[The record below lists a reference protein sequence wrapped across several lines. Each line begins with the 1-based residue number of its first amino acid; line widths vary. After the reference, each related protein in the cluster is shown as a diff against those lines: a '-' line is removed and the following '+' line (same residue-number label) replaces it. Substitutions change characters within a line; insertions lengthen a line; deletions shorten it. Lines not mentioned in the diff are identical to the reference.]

1 MFLIHNIIIYLFLNL
16 LFYQMI
22 GPKYKYAFRLAEIF
36 TLFFSILVSFLI
48 NFESLDKFLLCV
60 ISNFFLFYIFFHV
73 FNMVQTSPRVKII
86 SIIGLKKNID
96 QSALLNIYNYKN
108 MIDNRLMRM
117 KSSNQININSD
128 FEIKLS
134 KNSKISEF
142 IYVIL
147 IIVKKYL

>member
-1 MFLIHNIIIYLFLNL
+1 
-16 LFYQMI
+16 
-22 GPKYKYAFRLAEIF
+22 
-36 TLFFSILVSFLI
+36 
-48 NFESLDKFLLCV
+48 
-60 ISNFFLFYIFFHV
+60 
-73 FNMVQTSPRVKII
+73 MVQTSPRVKII